1 MNRIFIFHI
10 RSFWARWCPLYMRI
24 LIFLVNLDR
33 LDCACIYIFVS
44 TCVFYNY
51 PRDAQDSRGVSV
63 TRARE
68 IVRRLRCNQRCSN
81 MCSRTHLTSADMP
94 WRVYTAGFYIFCFL
108 SREFWLIPSTWSDNA
123 ASTRRWIWRQITIR
137 SSDEKETVASMVGLE
152 RWYTILL
159 KDYTHVYCL
168 HTSIKHTHQTYRRS

>member
-1 MNRIFIFHI
+1 MNRIFIRHI

-24 LIFLVNLDR
+24 LIFFGKSWESRMR
-33 LDCACIYIFVS
+33 LHIYICAYMRILQLPMRCARLSWDLCDSSEGDRATEVTLQPRS
-44 TCVFYNY
+44 GARACARGPISHARTCH
-51 PRDAQDSRGVSV
+51 G
-63 TRARE
+63 
-68 IVRRLRCNQRCSN
+68 
-81 MCSRTHLTSADMP
+81 
-94 WRVYTAGFYIFCFL
+94 RVYTTGFYIFCFL

-159 KDYTHVYCL
+159 KDYTHV
-168 HTSIKHTHQTYRRS
+168 